1 MEKTQEACNME
12 KNVQALDDNMLENII
27 GGVELGAIYTHI
39 CRSCPSVWRDDQPE
53 SNCPICHTPNT
64 AQR

>member
-1 MEKTQEACNME
+1 ME

-53 SNCPICHTPNT
+53 SSCPICHTPNT

>member
-1 MEKTQEACNME
+1 ME
-12 KNVQALDDNMLENII
+12 KNVQSLDDNMLENII